1 MELACV
7 CLGFLLGAPIKV
19 YRCTIRLMIDLHNN
33 KPGPS
38 GRTPTEIFNGI
49 QNHTNRLLDFQSFGC
64 PIFVLDPTLQQGH
77 KLPHWKPCSR
87 VGVYL
92 GHSPLHASSIPLVLS
107 TTTGLV
113 SPQFHVVY
121 NDHFTTTTC
130 LAMNTL
136 PENWKHLLATSSTNY
151 VDDDFDPQKFSTSS
165 WLDDITTTPPFISSS
180 LNTDSTLSQR
190 EIHVPSDSSSAS
202 QRESPTTHPGW
213 NANHKYET
221 RFHKKFIPATLLHL
235 IKIILLLLLILIYLK
250 LSLQSK
256 TLIQCILRLIN
267 PS

>member
-1 MELACV
+1 LSRGSFSQTVLELHASQHNRYVKCYHTDNDIFSSKEFRAHCTQQKQRIHYYGV
-7 CLGFLLGAPIKV
+7 NAHHKNGIAERNIRSITERARTMLIHATIKWPDIISKNLWPFV
-19 YRCTIRLMIDLHNN
+19 LQLAVDLHNN
-33 KPGPS
+33 TPGPS
-38 GRTPTEIFNGI
+38 GLTPTEIFTGI
-49 QNHTNRLLDFQSFGC
+49 KSHTNRLDFHPFGC

-77 KLPHWKPCSR
+77 KLPHWKTCSR

-165 WLDDITTTPPFISSS
+165 WYLDDINDIPLSISSS
-180 LNTDSTLSQR
+180 LNTD
-190 EIHVPSDSSSAS
+190 
-202 QRESPTTHPGW
+202 
-213 NANHKYET
+213 
-221 RFHKKFIPATLLHL
+221 
-235 IKIILLLLLILIYLK
+235 
-250 LSLQSK
+250 
-256 TLIQCILRLIN
+256 
-267 PS
+267 